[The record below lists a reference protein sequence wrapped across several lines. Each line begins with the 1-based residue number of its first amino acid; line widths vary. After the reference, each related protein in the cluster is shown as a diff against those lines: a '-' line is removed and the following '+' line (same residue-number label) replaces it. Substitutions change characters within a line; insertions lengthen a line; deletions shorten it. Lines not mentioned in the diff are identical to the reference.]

1 MSPSQKKR
9 FAIVALIIT
18 GVSAATFF
26 AIMSMQSSFEY
37 FRTPTQINQ
46 DGFDEKQTYRLA
58 GLVRKGSLS
67 RLEDGVT
74 QRFGITDCESDVT
87 IQYTGILPDLFREGQ
102 AIVTIGKFSTS
113 APEERDEKGALL
125 IASQV
130 LAKHDENYVPN
141 EAADAIMLQQANKCD
156 DADGAVDY

>member
-9 FAIVALIIT
+9 LAVVGSVIV
-18 GVSAATFF
+18 GVGVATFL

-37 FRTPTQINQ
+37 FKTPTEIKNE
-46 DGFDEKQTYRLA
+46 GFDSKQTYRLA
-58 GLVRKGSLS
+58 GIVRKGTLI
-67 RLEDGVT
+67 RLEDGIT
-74 QRFGITDCESDVT
+74 QRFDITDCVNDIT

-102 AIVTIGKFSTS
+102 AIVTIGKFEDQ
-113 APEERDEKGALL
+113 PML

-141 EAADAIMLQQANKCD
+141 EAADAIMLQQANKCED
-156 DADGAVDY
+156 TDGSIKY